1 MGRVRS
7 TNHSRLSVDDW
18 IQAGFAILAAEGI
31 KALKIDRLCRH
42 LAVTKGSF
50 YWHFT
55 DIAAYRAALVQ
66 AWGELRDEERRQFG
80 ELTALPPRERLL
92 QMMSSLVSPQHWTL
106 ERAMREWARTDDA
119 AAASVRAADQR
130 VLAAVRQDLPGLR
143 VRRRGRRGAGQRH
156 IRRWRRLPAPRGRP
170 ARPSCHR
177 RPRTL
182 PRHHAQGLTARQT
195 PLHTKRYGTGR
206 AMPAVSAAASTITPE
221 FVARLAERA
230 QDAERLRQLA
240 PATID
245 DLLASGLHRAT
256 RARPLR
262 RQAGRP
268 FRRSSIPSAAWR
280 TDAPPARGRSASTRC
295 TTGCW
300 RCSTSSRRRGGLCD
314 ASVPRARS
322 AGADGPGRPHG
333 RRRPADRPVVV
344 GHRGDARQLDHR
356 RRAVR
361 T

>member
-66 AWGELRDEERRQFG
+66 AWGELRDEERRHFG

-130 VLAAVRQDLPGLR
+130 VLAAVRQAYLD
-143 VRRRGRRGAGQRH
+143 
-156 IRRWRRLPAPRGRP
+156 
-170 ARPSCHR
+170 
-177 RPRTL
+177 
-182 PRHHAQGLTARQT
+182 
-195 PLHTKRYGTGR
+195 YGFDG
-206 AMPAVSAAASTITPE
+206 E
-221 FVARLAERA
+221 
-230 QDAERLRQLA
+230 DAEVRANATFAAGVGFLHLA
-240 PATID
+240 GAQP
-245 DLLASGLHRAT
+245 GPRAT
-256 RARPLR
+256 G
-262 RQAGRP
+262 GRER
-268 FRRSSIPSAAWR
+268 F
-280 TDAPPARGRSASTRC
+280 
-295 TTGCW
+295 
-300 RCSTSSRRRGGLCD
+300 
-314 ASVPRARS
+314 
-322 AGADGPGRPHG
+322 
-333 RRRPADRPVVV
+333 
-344 GHRGDARQLDHR
+344 LDIMLK
-356 RRAVR
+356 V
-361 T
+361 